1 MISKRDNSYQDSNLF
16 SVSMGDGLA
25 TEAPA
30 IFSPS
35 SQIGNVLTAGSE
47 YESKFMCTP
56 SPVNPNVAQ
65 ISKSALAPNN
75 TSGSNI
81 GTDLTIPLPHSHA
94 TTEVVLA
101 SGCSFSSPSSME
113 LPQINETPGLVSS
126 LASPND
132 SSKPVR
138 DLKLEAAL
146 NGQEPTVRN
155 LIMAAIGVMKN
166 RKVIIAQIHIT
177 LQFLEY
183 AIE

>member
-1 MISKRDNSYQDSNLF
+1 MISKSDNNYQDSNLF
-16 SVSMGDGLA
+16 SVNMGDGHA

-47 YESKFMCTP
+47 YDSKFICTP
-56 SPVNPNVAQ
+56 SPVNPNAAQ
-65 ISKSALAPNN
+65 ISISALTPNN
-75 TSGSNI
+75 LSGSNI
-81 GTDLTIPLPHSHA
+81 GTGRSISLPHSNA
-94 TTEVVLA
+94 TTEVVVA
-101 SGCSFSSPSSME
+101 SGSSFSSPSSME
-113 LPQINETPGLVSS
+113 IPQINETQGLVSS

-166 RKVIIAQIHIT
+166 RKVNIAQSHIT
-177 LQFLEY
+177 LQF
-183 AIE
+183 

>member
-1 MISKRDNSYQDSNLF
+1 MISKCDNNYQDSNLF
-16 SVSMGDGLA
+16 SVSMGDGHA

-35 SQIGNVLTAGSE
+35 SQIGNVLMAGSE

-56 SPVNPNVAQ
+56 SPVNPNAAQ

-75 TSGSNI
+75 LSVSNI
-81 GTDLTIPLPHSHA
+81 GTDLSISLPHSNA
-94 TTEVVLA
+94 TTEVVVA

-113 LPQINETPGLVSS
+113 IPQINETQGLVSS
-126 LASPND
+126 LAVPND

-166 RKVIIAQIHIT
+166 RKVVIEQGQII
-177 LQFLEY
+177 LRL
-183 AIE
+183 

>member
-1 MISKRDNSYQDSNLF
+1 
-16 SVSMGDGLA
+16 MGDGHA
-25 TEAPA
+25 TETAA

-35 SQIGNVLTAGSE
+35 LQIGNVLTAGSE

-56 SPVNPNVAQ
+56 SPVNPNAAQ

-75 TSGSNI
+75 ISGSNI
-81 GTDLTIPLPHSHA
+81 GTDLSIPLPHGNA
-94 TTEVVLA
+94 TTEIVVA

-113 LPQINETPGLVSS
+113 IPQINETQGLASS
-126 LASPND
+126 LVLSND

-166 RKVIIAQIHIT
+166 RKVIIAQSPQIIAI
-177 LQFLEY
+177 LRIKFLFKETHPHL
-183 AIE
+183 

>member
-1 MISKRDNSYQDSNLF
+1 MISKNDNNYQDSNLF
-16 SVSMGDGLA
+16 LVSMGDGHA

-30 IFSPS
+30 IVSPS
-35 SQIGNVLTAGSE
+35 SQIGNVLTVGSE
-47 YESKFMCTP
+47 YESKFMCTSSP
-56 SPVNPNVAQ
+56 SNPNAAQ

-75 TSGSNI
+75 ILGSNV
-81 GTDLTIPLPHSHA
+81 GTDLSIPLPHSNA
-94 TTEVVLA
+94 TTEVVVA

-113 LPQINETPGLVSS
+113 IPQINESQGLVSS
-126 LASPND
+126 VASPND

-166 RKVIIAQIHIT
+166 RKVIIEQGDIT
-177 LQFLEY
+177 FRLF
-183 AIE
+183 